1 VKEGEVKIK
10 NRQQLLMVAA
20 VAVVALF
27 VADKLLITPLS
38 QWWKDRSKAITDLR
52 EKVARGNN
60 MIDREHALRSTWER
74 MRTNTLP
81 SDESF
86 AEEQVLKA
94 FRKWE
99 RDSRV
104 TITSISPQSKH
115 DSDEYSTIQCRVEAS
130 GTIDNM
136 NHFLYEL
143 EKDPMALKL
152 ELVELSS
159 HDTEGQQLLLG
170 LQVSGLIV
178 TPPAQKQ

>member
-1 VKEGEVKIK
+1 MKEGEVKIK

-20 VAVVALF
+20 IAVVALF
-27 VADKLLITPLS
+27 VADKLLMTPLT
-38 QWWKDRSKAITDLR
+38 QLWKDRSKAITDLR
-52 EKVARGNN
+52 ERVTRGKN
-60 MIDREHALRSTWER
+60 MIDREHALRATWER

-81 SDESF
+81 TDESF

-104 TITSISPQSKH
+104 TITSISPQAKH
-115 DSDEYSTIQCRVEAS
+115 DSDEYTTIQCRIEAS

-136 NHFLYEL
+136 NHFLYDM

-170 LQVSGLIV
+170 LQVSGLIL
-178 TPPAQKQ
+178 TPKPQKQ

>member
-1 VKEGEVKIK
+1 MKIN
-10 NRQQLLMVAA
+10 NRQQLLTVAA
-20 VAVVALF
+20 IAVVALF
-27 VADKLLITPLS
+27 AADKLLFSPLT
-38 QWWKDRSKAITDLR
+38 QFWKGRSKAIGELR
-52 EKVARGNN
+52 ERVTRGKNLQ
-60 MIDREHALRSTWER
+60 DREGALRSDWQR

-81 SDESF
+81 TDESL

-115 DSDEYSTIQCRVEAS
+115 DAEEYTTIQCRVEAS

-136 NHFLYEL
+136 NHFLYDM

-159 HDTEGQQLLLG
+159 HDTEGQTLLLG
-170 LQVSGLIV
+170 LQVSGLILAA
-178 TPPAQKQ
+178 PAQKQ

>member
-1 VKEGEVKIK
+1 MKIK
-10 NRQQLLMVAA
+10 NRQQLLMIAA
-20 VAVVALF
+20 ATVLALLFADRVVMTRL
-27 VADKLLITPLS
+27 T
-38 QWWKDRSKAITDLR
+38 QWWRERSKAITELR
-52 EKVARGNN
+52 ERVTRGKN
-60 MIDREHALRSTWER
+60 MIEREQALHATWER

-81 SDESF
+81 TDESL

-115 DSDEYSTIQCRVEAS
+115 DSDEYTTIQCRIEAS

-136 NHFLYEL
+136 NHFLYDL
-143 EKDPMALKL
+143 EKDPLALKL

-170 LQVSGLIV
+170 LQVSGLIL
-178 TPPAQKQ
+178 TPQAQKQ